1 MQEYKGNAIY
11 NYILNRK
18 YSYFLLCEKQ
28 LGFNLWKCML
38 HA

>member
-18 YSYFLLCEKQ
+18 YSYFFCVKQ